1 LENIHKLN
9 AVRWCAAETALVNYV
24 IDSVSGSGRLLLAWL
39 ADSFSCHANG
49 IEMYRSVFFG
59 VLNREDV
66 RRAVSSDDEISADA
80 PVGSRKFA
88 QWFSENEPTVTF
100 LARCF
105 VSMESA
111 SESCTVTQA
120 LRFVLGRR
128 PPTAGA
134 LAIHGGYIFNFI
146 WAI

>member
-1 LENIHKLN
+1 
-9 AVRWCAAETALVNYV
+9 
-24 IDSVSGSGRLLLAWL
+24 
-39 ADSFSCHANG
+39 
-49 IEMYRSVFFG
+49 MYRSVFFG

-88 QWFSENEPTVTF
+88 QWFSENEPTVTL

-111 SESCTVTQA
+111 
-120 LRFVLGRR
+120 
-128 PPTAGA
+128 
-134 LAIHGGYIFNFI
+134 
-146 WAI
+146 